1 MENEPLK
8 IFIGYDSSEPVAYHV
23 CCDSIIQH
31 ANRPVSFTPIGLK
44 NVPAEYTRPRGLKDS
59 TDFAISRFLVPW
71 LCNFQGLALFMDCDV
86 IVQSDIST
94 IFDRVDSNK
103 AVNVVKHNYISKV
116 EKKFLGQ
123 NQTKYSR
130 KNWSSV
136 MLFNNKLCSSL
147 TMDYVMSAHGLD
159 LHQFSWIDDKYI
171 GTLSPEWNHLVGEY
185 ELAAEAKLLHYTLG
199 GPYFPE
205 YRDTDNADEWFR
217 AFEKAIK
224 PVLMDK

>member
-1 MENEPLK
+1 MGN
-8 IFIGYDSSEPVAYHV
+8 V
-23 CCDSIIQH
+23 
-31 ANRPVSFTPIGLK
+31 NVSFTPIGLK

-71 LCNFQGLALFMDCDV
+71 LCDFQGLALFMDCDV

-147 TMDYVMSAHGLD
+147 TMEYVMNAHGLD
-159 LHQFSWIDDKYI
+159 LHQFNWIDDKFI
-171 GTLSPEWNHLVGEY
+171 GTLPSEWNHLVGEY
-185 ELAAEAKLLHYTLG
+185 ELSAEAKLLHYTLG
-199 GPYFPE
+199 GPYFSE
-205 YRDTDNADEWFR
+205 YRDTDNAEEWFR
-217 AFEKAIK
+217 AFEKAMK